1 MFASEDLSPNIVLGI
16 QTPCG
21 PGVEGEP
28 LYYACL
34 QNYFVMCFVLQYIV
48 LVLSRP
54 DGDGEEYKRKP
65 RDILV

>member
-34 QNYFVMCFVLQYIV
+34 QNYFVMCYV